1 MMEVCLAK
9 SSAFLIGAV
18 ILVIVRKAA
27 RLAVY
32 EEMRI
37 RVKNHQTPAIILVE
51 LAFGASSQP
60 VKEDYTVLNNLASL
74 ST

>member
-1 MMEVCLAK
+1 MIAVCFAK
-9 SSAFLIGAV
+9 SSAFFIGDV

-32 EEMRI
+32 EDISI

-51 LAFGASSQP
+51 LAFGASSHP
-60 VKEDYTVLNNLASL
+60 ESIKSNRINCLK
-74 ST
+74 STTC